1 MGASGAST
9 KLLAALWLLALIGA
23 VVRILFDG
31 LGGDVLVGV
40 SSFAFMLGLIWALSR
55 ARPAST
61 ELPDLDIFTAKRPG
75 FWARTLLL
83 FLGLFLT
90 FFLGMMIGTG
100 GSLILICGLLGLG
113 VTLAWRTMMAWKIVG
128 MGLAAG
134 LISALGQVFL
144 GNGDVSWAVALLV
157 TIPPAFTGGALL
169 LRRTQ
174 MGHVRLLEG
183 DPGVAWKGFLVGCVL
198 AVPASVFNLL
208 GNIQSQ
214 DTWISR
220 WWQPLY
226 AIVPAIA
233 EETWARLFLLT
244 LCYAVLRPATNDRP
258 RRAIFVA
265 ILISLFA
272 WGFGHTGIDPFG
284 FIFGSLLYGLPVVLL
299 LIKKDFEHAVG
310 YHFMVDF
317 VRFTAAFL
325 STQA

>member
-1 MGASGAST
+1 MGKSSVST
-9 KLLAALWLLALIGA
+9 TLLAALWLLAAIGA
-23 VVRILFDG
+23 VVRIFFEG
-31 LGGDVLVGV
+31 PGWDVLVGL
-40 SSFAFMLGLIWALSR
+40 SSFAFIVGLIWTLGR
-55 ARPAST
+55 AKPAT
-61 ELPDLDIFTAKRPG
+61 AELPDLDILKAKRPG
-75 FWARTLLL
+75 FWARTTLL
-83 FLGLFLT
+83 FLGMSLT

-100 GSLILICGLLGLG
+100 FSLILVCGLLGLG
-113 VTLAWRTMMAWKIVG
+113 VTIAWRTAMTWKIGG

-134 LISALGQVFL
+134 LISALGKAFL
-144 GNGDVSWAVALLV
+144 GNDDLSWAVALLV

-174 MGHVRLLEG
+174 LGHVRLLE
-183 DPGVAWKGFLVGCVL
+183 DEPGLGLRGFLVGCVL
-198 AVPASVFNLL
+198 ALPASLLNVL

-214 DTWISR
+214 DTWISH

-244 LCYAVLRPATNDRP
+244 FCYAVLRSVTNDRP
-258 RRAIFVA
+258 RRAIAVA
-265 ILISLFA
+265 ILISLLA

-284 FIFGSLLYGLPVVLL
+284 IIFGSLLYGLPVALL

-325 STQA
+325 SAQA